1 MMNLFGKY
9 RYAKQSTDETSEHED
24 QEPKYNKNEETIE
37 LIERPTATSTTITQT
52 SPTIVSHDQ
61 QWVTLSALVDDED
74 HSANQTYHQ
83 YGDGTDAVAE
93 SMTHHVKQ
101 QLYLLL
107 EAPSSSRAAFWINVV
122 VSMLIVL
129 SAVMTTMETI
139 PAFRSEDSNRLWQ
152 VSIYYFILE
161 GMQNKRNSEIKLLDL
176 FQLEVAMVSLFTL
189 EYLLRVF
196 AHSDSL
202 GMIKHF
208 FLSPLS
214 IIDFISIVPFY
225 IELLAK
231 RDTTYEF
238 RFTILRLFRL
248 LRLFKT
254 YQYSN
259 TIAMTIEV
267 LVLAMRRSSD
277 ALSALFFFLVTS
289 VVLFSTLLYFAE
301 RGVWDSTVETFVN
314 PGGNPSSFDSIP
326 AAFWFVLV
334 TITTTGYGDMVP
346 ATFIGKLVTFPAMM
360 FGVLLIALPSII
372 VGRNFTTVWEIMRR
386 HEQPNHSEPDRG
398 PYWPHNRDALA
409 NARQEAVDALPGR
422 TSFEETKEALAQL
435 ERLTGIARQHQE
447 ALHHIMALIQTQDT
461 TQPLNRDKAGSIY
474 STISIFDPVGRKK
487 EKAKYTSTQV
497 HKLCAMIKVQGPL
510 L

>member
-1 MMNLFGKY
+1 MNLFG
-9 RYAKQSTDETSEHED
+9 RDPTT
-24 QEPKYNKNEETIE
+24 KNDETIE
-37 LIERPTATSTTITQT
+37 LAERPKPSTS
-52 SPTIVSHDQ
+52 HQ
-61 QWVTLSALVDDED
+61 QWVSLSALVDDHPTNET
-74 HSANQTYHQ
+74 H
-83 YGDGTDAVAE
+83 DADVVAE
-93 SMTHHVKQ
+93 SMTHHLKQ

-107 EAPSSSRAAFWINVV
+107 EAPSSSRAAFWINVI
-122 VSMLIVL
+122 VSLLIVL
-129 SAVMTTMETI
+129 SAVMTTLETI
-139 PAFRSEDSNRLWQ
+139 PAFRSEDSNRLW
-152 VSIYYFILE
+152 FH
-161 GMQNKRNSEIKLLDL
+161 
-176 FQLEVAMVSLFTL
+176 LEVAMVSLFTL

-196 AHSDSL
+196 AHSDSFR
-202 GMIKHF
+202 MIKNF

-254 YQYSN
+254 YKYSN

-301 RGVWDSTVETFVN
+301 RGVWDNTVETFVN

-386 HEQPNHSEPDRG
+386 HEPNHPEPDQG
-398 PYWPHNRDALA
+398 PYWPHSRDALA
-409 NARQEAVDALPGR
+409 NARQEAVEAIPAR
-422 TSFEETKEALAQL
+422 TSFEETKDCLAQL

-447 ALHHIMALIQTQDT
+447 ALQHIMTLIQTQDK
-461 TQPLNRDKAGSIY
+461 QPLKRDKGKH
-474 STISIFDPVGRKK
+474 VRG
-487 EKAKYTSTQV
+487 
-497 HKLCAMIKVQGPL
+497 G
-510 L
+510 